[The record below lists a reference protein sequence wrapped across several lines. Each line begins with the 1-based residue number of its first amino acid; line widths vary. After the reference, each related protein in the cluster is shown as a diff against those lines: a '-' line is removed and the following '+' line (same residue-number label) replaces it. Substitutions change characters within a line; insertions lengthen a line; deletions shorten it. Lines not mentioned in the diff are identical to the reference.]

1 LKILSCNEKRLDD
14 LDQPRLNHH
23 RNRAWQHVHDLL
35 DELAKPPVGKQAGS
49 LRHSVMAVG
58 LTMKTVKYFITTAGM
73 ALLWSSGPLLAQTAS
88 DVAAEELE
96 LKKKELELEKSKAS
110 DVAAEELELKK
121 KELELEKSKVEGEK
135 LQQLE
140 VEKAKLEV
148 EKQKLELEQ
157 ARRDLQVKETQERL
171 EMQLKGDVL
180 FDTNQA
186 VIKPGAKDTLDKVAI
201 VLAAFPTQKV
211 IVTGH
216 ADSRGSNAMNL
227 KLSRDRAEA
236 VKTWL
241 LAKSGASSE
250 RVIAMGEGEDAPV
263 ASDETPEGRQL
274 NRRVDISVVK

>member
-1 LKILSCNEKRLDD
+1 
-14 LDQPRLNHH
+14 
-23 RNRAWQHVHDLL
+23 
-35 DELAKPPVGKQAGS
+35 
-49 LRHSVMAVG
+49 
-58 LTMKTVKYFITTAGM
+58 MKTVKYFVTTAGI

-121 KELELEKSKVEGEK
+121 KELELEKSKVEGQK

-140 VEKAKLEV
+140 VEKAKLDV

-263 ASDETPEGRQL
+263 ASDDTPEGRQL